1 MFADKNLNVTN
12 DLVQVTE
19 AINLRRKVGMNRKAR
34 QDTRLYLYSVCK
46 ARHTALNT
54 LSTSFLPT

>member
-1 MFADKNLNVTN
+1 MFADKDLNMTS

-19 AINLRRKVGMNRKAR
+19 AMNLGRKVGMNRKAR
-34 QDTRLYLYSVCK
+34 QDTRLYLYSVYK
-46 ARHTALNT
+46 GRHTALNT